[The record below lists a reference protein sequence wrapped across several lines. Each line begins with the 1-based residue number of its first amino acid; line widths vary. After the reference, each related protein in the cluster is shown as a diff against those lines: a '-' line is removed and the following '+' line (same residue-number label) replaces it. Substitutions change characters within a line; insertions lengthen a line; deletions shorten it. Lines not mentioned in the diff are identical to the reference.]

1 MVVLQHRDSASDLKY
16 LCFFELSLSEFFKNC
31 LLAPTVLV
39 STTAHFFA
47 SNHRYKSMPNH
58 LNLIRNIF

>member
-1 MVVLQHRDSASDLKY
+1 MVVLRHQDSADDLKY
-16 LCFFELSLSEFFKNC
+16 LCFLSSLSDFFKNC

-39 STTAHFFA
+39 STTAHVFA
-47 SNHRYKSMPNH
+47 SNHRYKSTPNR